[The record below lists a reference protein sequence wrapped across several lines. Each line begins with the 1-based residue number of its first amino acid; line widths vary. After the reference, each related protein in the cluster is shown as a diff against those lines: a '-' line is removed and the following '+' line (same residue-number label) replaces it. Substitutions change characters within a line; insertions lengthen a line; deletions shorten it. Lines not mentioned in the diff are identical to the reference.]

1 MQFDERKYEEIKR
14 NNKRA
19 VVLLSGG
26 LDSTTTLAIALDQ
39 GYDVTALSFDYGQRH
54 KKELENG
61 GRIARY
67 YDIDRK
73 VFKIDLTQIGGSA
86 LTDGSI
92 QVPRRKLE
100 EIVDIPNTFVPS
112 RNMIFLSI
120 ASSYAYV
127 NNIDNIFI
135 GVNAIDYSGYPDCRP
150 EFISMQDSINK
161 ALLKD
166 IKIHAP
172 LIDLG
177 KKEIVELGMRLK
189 APLYLT
195 HSCYEGR
202 EKACGMCDSCQLRL
216 KGFMEAGIPDPVEYE
231 KYPDWYEEWYEE
243 YLRKTEKRFNIKGES
258 NEGKDSR

>member
-1 MQFDERKYEEIKR
+1 MQFDEGRYKEIKK
-14 NNKRA
+14 NNKKA
-19 VVLLSGG
+19 IVLLSGG
-26 LDSTTTLAIALDQ
+26 LDSTTTLAYALDRR
-39 GYDVTALSFDYGQRH
+39 YDVIALSFDYGQRH

-61 GRIARY
+61 RKIAEY
-67 YDIDRK
+67 YNIDRK

-86 LTDGSI
+86 LTDDNI
-92 QVPRRKLE
+92 QVPKRELE
-100 EIVDIPNTFVPS
+100 EIVDIPSTFVPS

-127 NNIDNIFI
+127 NDIDNIFI

-150 EFISMQDSINK
+150 EFIKSMQDSINK
-161 ALLKD
+161 ALLKN

-172 LIDLG
+172 LIDLS
-177 KKEIVELGMRLK
+177 KKEIVELGMELK
-189 APLYLT
+189 APLHLT

-231 KYPDWYEEWYEE
+231 KYPNWYEEWYEE
-243 YLRKTEKRFNIKGES
+243 YSDRMKKKFGEV
-258 NEGKDSR
+258 